1 MNKTFYSTTLKALLL
16 IGGVSLSQAA
26 SAQFW
31 PQPESAYQDRQHSPQ
46 WIENQ
51 HPQSF
56 TPSSPAIQG
65 NHADGMPPSYSRYPA
80 PQGNYM
86 PYETAPAYGNAPH
99 YNAQP
104 GAYGNYPM
112 YTPRYNGA
120 WNNTPWNNTPWNNW
134 RNGNWDMGNWSMP
147 NMNMPQMNMPK
158 MPNPNFNMPSPSF
171 SWPNMSMPFWN

>member
-16 IGGVSLSQAA
+16 IGGISLTQTAT
-26 SAQFW
+26 AQIW

-56 TPSSPAIQG
+56 SPSMPATQG
-65 NHADGMPPSYSRYPA
+65 GQEYANVPPNYRYPINGYSV
-80 PQGNYM
+80 PQGYYM
-86 PYETAPAYGNAPH
+86 PYGTAPAYGN
-99 YNAQP
+99 
-104 GAYGNYPM
+104 YPM
-112 YTPRYNGA
+112 NSPRYNGA
-120 WNNTPWNNTPWNNW
+120 WNNSPWNNW

-147 NMNMPQMNMPK
+147 NMNMPNMNMPK